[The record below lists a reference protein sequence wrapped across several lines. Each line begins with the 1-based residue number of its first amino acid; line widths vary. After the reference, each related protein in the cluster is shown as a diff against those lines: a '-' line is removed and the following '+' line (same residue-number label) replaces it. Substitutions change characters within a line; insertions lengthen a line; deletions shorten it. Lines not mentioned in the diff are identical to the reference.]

1 MELEQLTE
9 LEERRYIKGE
19 ILFTIYENEADQFTI
34 AKIKIH
40 DTNEEYEEK
49 EIVGKGY
56 FANLQPGI
64 IYQFFGSLDRHP
76 SFGIQYKVDSYQT
89 YVPKTTEGLIHYLSS
104 DLFHGIGKKTAESI
118 VHLLGENAITKILDN
133 PDVLFKIPYL
143 KKKTIQSLVETLR
156 ENQGF
161 EQVAVHLT
169 SYGVSLKMAQ
179 QLNKIYKERTMT
191 LIKENPYIFVLE
203 IEGFGFPTADKIA
216 QYNGISKTDPNRI
229 QASCIYALQLSV
241 LEGHVYLPIE
251 KCMDEMIRILNV
263 PSLMEE
269 ELMEHINQISKQ
281 ENVIVQGNNVYLPS
295 LYYAEENFSSHV
307 KRIMEHNVEIEV
319 TDAELMK
326 LIGKTE
332 DEEAISYGV
341 EQFDAIKQA
350 IHSKLMILTGGPG
363 TGKTTVI
370 KAILKAYADIHQ
382 LSIDMK
388 DYKKKSE
395 FPFIL
400 AAPTGRAAKRLQ
412 QSTGMKATTIHRLL
426 GWDGHD
432 FFEKNEYEQLSG
444 KYIIID
450 EFSMVDTW
458 LANHLFKA
466 IPNDMQVLLVGDEDQ
481 LPSVGPGQVLS
492 DILSSGLIPVAK
504 LTEVYRQKEGSK
516 IIQLA
521 HQIKQDVCTD
531 KDIQNDKDFSFLFC
545 KEPQVVDVITT
556 VIERAKKKGI
566 DFNDMQVL
574 APMYKTSAGIN
585 KINQEIQQLVNPK
598 SNKKRER
605 YFNDVIYRVGDR
617 VIQLVNQPED
627 KVYNGDI
634 GEIVAI
640 FKASENEEKQEQIV
654 VKFDETEVVYPR
666 SNYINIMHAY
676 CISIHKSQGSE
687 FPIVIMPV
695 VRSYRRMLRKNLLYT
710 AITRSKQSLIICGEK
725 EAFLQGINTYD
736 TNIRFT
742 TLKSLL
748 KEKLQSSATKI
759 DEKIKDSDE
768 ISPFDFM

>member
-143 KKKTIQSLVETLR
+143 NKKTIVSLVETLR

-161 EQVAVHLT
+161 EQVAIHLT
-169 SYGVSLKMAQ
+169 SYGISLKMAQ
-179 QLNKIYKERTMT
+179 QLNKIYQEETMT
-191 LIKENPYIFVLE
+191 LIKENPYRFVLE

-216 QYNGISKTDPNRI
+216 QYNGIAKTDSNRI

-251 KCMDEMIRILNV
+251 KCLLEMKRILQAPMIADN
-263 PSLMEE
+263 
-269 ELMEHINQISKQ
+269 ELEGQMKKIIKSER
-281 ENVIVQGNNVYLPS
+281 VILKEDKLYLPS
-295 LYYAEENFSSHV
+295 LYYAEENFASHV
-307 KRIMEHNVEIEV
+307 KRIMEHHIETQV

-326 LIGKTE
+326 LIGQTEE
-332 DEEAISYGV
+332 DESISYGE

-350 IHSKLMILTGGPG
+350 IQSKLMVLTGGPG

-370 KAILKAYADIHQ
+370 KAILKAYADIHH

-400 AAPTGRAAKRLQ
+400 AAPTGRAAKRLE
-412 QSTGMKATTIHRLL
+412 QSTGMQATTIHRLL
-426 GWDGHD
+426 GWDGHEY
-432 FFEKNEYEQLSG
+432 FEKNEYEQLYG

-492 DILSSGLIPVAK
+492 DILSSELVPIAK

-521 HQIKQDVCTD
+521 HQIKLDICSE
-531 KDIQNDKDFSFLFC
+531 KDLENDKDFSFLFC
-545 KEPQVVDVITT
+545 NESQL
-556 VIERAKKKGI
+556 I
-566 DFNDMQVL
+566 DR
-574 APMYKTSAGIN
+574 
-585 KINQEIQQLVNPK
+585 K
-598 SNKKRER
+598 S
-605 YFNDVIYRVGDR
+605 V
-617 VIQLVNQPED
+617 
-627 KVYNGDI
+627 
-634 GEIVAI
+634 
-640 FKASENEEKQEQIV
+640 
-654 VKFDETEVVYPR
+654 
-666 SNYINIMHAY
+666 
-676 CISIHKSQGSE
+676 
-687 FPIVIMPV
+687 
-695 VRSYRRMLRKNLLYT
+695 
-710 AITRSKQSLIICGEK
+710 
-725 EAFLQGINTYD
+725 
-736 TNIRFT
+736 
-742 TLKSLL
+742 
-748 KEKLQSSATKI
+748 
-759 DEKIKDSDE
+759 
-768 ISPFDFM
+768 